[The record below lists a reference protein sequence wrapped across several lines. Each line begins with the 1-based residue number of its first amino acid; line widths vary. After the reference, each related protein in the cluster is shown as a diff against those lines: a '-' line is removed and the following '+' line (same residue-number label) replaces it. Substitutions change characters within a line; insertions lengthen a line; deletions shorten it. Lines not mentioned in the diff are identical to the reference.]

1 MTTPIHHST
10 NLSNNE
16 STFSTNINI
25 DTITVSTQLNSVVS
39 NTLANTDLLSPLLVA
54 SLAPSANQF
63 IGTDN
68 LNQLGWQD
76 LPLAI
81 ATPEALYYAT
91 FAQNFNVVLGYMNFV
106 DPANYNNT
114 GITWSGGLS
123 QFILPIDQVYEITLN
138 VMVTSSAST
147 VRIDLEFDGTPI
159 SQLLL
164 SPTSDNG
171 SLKGIVATAFGNT
184 DVRVALTRI
193 GADATAKNNYSAIA
207 TQIVFKRIA

>member
-68 LNQLGWQD
+68 LNQLGWQN

-81 ATPEALYYAT
+81 ATPVAMFDAAWPQDFNAAASLYI
-91 FAQNFNVVLGYMNFV
+91 QFV
-106 DPANYNNT
+106 NPARYNNT
-114 GITWSGGLS
+114 PIVYDGVDT
-123 QFILPIDQVYEITLN
+123 FTLPVDTVFEIDLR
-138 VMVTSSAST
+138 VMSVASASEVIFT
-147 VRIDLEFDGTPI
+147 IEFDGVPYRE
-159 SQLLL
+159 LLL
-164 SPTSDNG
+164 SPTDSNG
-171 SLKGIVATAFGNT
+171 CSKEIITSVVGANT
-184 DVRVALTRI
+184 VKIMCTRS
-193 GADATAKNNYSAIA
+193 GVDATPKINFTSTS
-207 TQIVFKRIA
+207 TQIIFKRIA